1 MITSFS
7 KLTNRGFTIFLM
19 VVATHFISLLGSSVA
34 RFGLGVWAYQSTGQ
48 VSSFAVVLVA
58 GFLPAIVLS
67 PFIGIW
73 IDRKGPRLLILLGDI
88 IGLII
93 SSIIFSSLLLGNISM
108 VHVIAGAISL
118 SIVSS
123 MQTPALQTLAPNLVP
138 KEMLSRANGVFSM
151 ASSTSDVLGPVIGGV
166 IMGFGSIVYIIG
178 AELVTYCIAIP
189 ILLILWTKLSV
200 KVNNDNEDSHENNS
214 ILGDLK
220 YGFNYLIEH
229 KSLLTLVLLFTVLNF
244 ALGFNQVVGQP
255 YILSFGTVEQFGLL
269 SSIYGG
275 GMVLGGILMSFIKLK
290 KHIIWLVLISNF
302 GIGVFITL
310 TGLFNNMLLIAV
322 FWGGLGLLLPV
333 VNTGTLTLIQLHT
346 EPKLL
351 GRVFS
356 IARTFAWISLPLAY
370 ILGGILAD
378 KLVASNV
385 NIIPYLGSGE
395 RGVYGM
401 LLLLAGGLIILT
413 VAIFAQL
420 KYIKELDR
428 REENDVQ
435 HNV

>member
-1 MITSFS
+1 MITYFS
-7 KLTNRGFTIFLM
+7 KPINRGFTIFLM

-138 KEMLSRANGVFSM
+138 KEKLSRANGVFSM

-166 IMGFGSIVYIIG
+166 IMGFGSIIYIIG

-200 KVNNDNEDSHENNS
+200 KENSENEDSNENNS

-220 YGFNYLIEH
+220 DGFNYLIKH

-322 FWGGLGLLLPV
+322 FGV
-333 VNTGTLTLIQLHT
+333 V
-346 EPKLL
+346 
-351 GRVFS
+351 
-356 IARTFAWISLPLAY
+356 
-370 ILGGILAD
+370 
-378 KLVASNV
+378 
-385 NIIPYLGSGE
+385 
-395 RGVYGM
+395 
-401 LLLLAGGLIILT
+401 
-413 VAIFAQL
+413 
-420 KYIKELDR
+420 
-428 REENDVQ
+428 
-435 HNV
+435 